1 YRLLDL
7 DAVRE
12 AAGAALYL
20 KVEPVFGGVDVPVE
34 LPDLGSMGGR
44 WHRYLDGQDL
54 TGFDRDRIKALGDAY
69 LSNAVESAG

>member
-1 YRLLDL
+1 M
-7 DAVRE
+7 
-12 AAGAALYL
+12 
-20 KVEPVFGGVDVPVE
+20 FGGVDVPVE